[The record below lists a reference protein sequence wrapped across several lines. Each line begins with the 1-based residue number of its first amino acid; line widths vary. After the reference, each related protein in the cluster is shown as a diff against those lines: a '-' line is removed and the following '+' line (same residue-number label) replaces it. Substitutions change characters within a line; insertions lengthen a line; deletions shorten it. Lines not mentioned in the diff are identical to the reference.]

1 MSLNIKSEI
10 MSVQTRKKI
19 SSAKLW
25 TGVEVDF
32 TIRLPTDEIE
42 VAARFDF

>member
-1 MSLNIKSEI
+1 MPLNIKSEV

-19 SSAKLW
+19 STDKLW
-25 TGVEVDF
+25 AGVEVDY
-32 TIRLPTDEIE
+32 TTRLPTDEIE